1 MVSISRQISLPTR
14 REPLDMSYVD
24 PKVVL
29 NFEKK
34 FAFQAR
40 GTNPERQVARATKLY
55 TVGREYVT

>member
-1 MVSISRQISLPTR
+1 
-14 REPLDMSYVD
+14 MSYVD